1 MIFIDCITDDFVQSE
16 THLGYYY
23 YYTGTRKDFISLLP
37 KVKIYPTTRFLTGFS
52 WLYLIIFVIIWVKS
66 KNEVICDPTQL
77 SDCCLL
83 NFRSPRSSTTP
94 LSQYFILTLC
104 AQVMISQSKIV
115 VWNQI
120 YIEKLVQSGSVEF
133 VEICEIVQRTDGA
146 AQCVQSRVALRCAA
160 HKLRFLIILLS
171 LIVIIL
177 CLSEFTQTWGLQV
190 INLDM

>member
-94 LSQYFILTLC
+94 LSQYFILTVCTSHDLSIKNCGVKSNLYWETCSERVGWICRNLRNCAENRRCGAMRAIARCSALC
-104 AQVMISQSKIV
+104 CSQ
-115 VWNQI
+115 
-120 YIEKLVQSGSVEF
+120 
-133 VEICEIVQRTDGA
+133 
-146 AQCVQSRVALRCAA
+146 VALLDNIIVPHCYHLVPHRVKAEL
-160 HKLRFLIILLS
+160 LRFTS
-171 LIVIIL
+171 H
-177 CLSEFTQTWGLQV
+177 
-190 INLDM
+190 